1 MTHRWYPIIPITKGK
16 YSLLDNRRFFF
27 GVFQVSESK
36 REASVERETR
46 DGEGACLVLLAR
58 FVFAGLR
65 LLRNSKMKV

>member
-1 MTHRWYPIIPITKGK
+1 MVPNYP
-16 YSLLDNRRFFF
+16 LLKVSILSWMIDVFFF

-65 LLRNSKMKV
+65 LVRNSKMKV

>member
-1 MTHRWYPIIPITKGK
+1 MIGV
-16 YSLLDNRRFFF
+16 FFF

-65 LLRNSKMKV
+65 LLRNSKMKG

>member
-1 MTHRWYPIIPITKGK
+1 MVPNYP
-16 YSLLDNRRFFF
+16 LLKVSILSWMICVFFF

>member
-1 MTHRWYPIIPITKGK
+1 MVPNYP
-16 YSLLDNRRFFF
+16 LLKVSILSWMIGVFFF

-46 DGEGACLVLLAR
+46 DGEGACLLAR

>member
-1 MTHRWYPIIPITKGK
+1 MVPNYP
-16 YSLLDNRRFFF
+16 LLKVSILSWMIDVFFF

-36 REASVERETR
+36 REASVESETR
-46 DGEGACLVLLAR
+46 DGEGACLVLLSR

>member
-1 MTHRWYPIIPITKGK
+1 MVSNYP
-16 YSLLDNRRFFF
+16 LLKVSILSWMIGVFFF